1 MSFIIPSVKKCLL
14 SVCYVLS
21 CFCFWHTSLAQIQN
35 LCLVF
40 QVMVIYYGN
49 DKCVMRSYLSRL
61 GMNRAIYVKINIIL

>member
-1 MSFIIPSVKKCLL
+1 MSFIIPSVKNAL

-21 CFCFWHTSLAQIQN
+21 HFCFWHTNLAQAQN

-49 DKCVMRSYLSRL
+49 DKCVMRSYISRL
-61 GMNRAIYVKINIIL
+61 GMNKAIYVKINIIL